1 MHKKQH
7 ITEQELDLLK
17 YFYEHRK
24 GHVRQVKKA
33 VKLSEHTL
41 LKYFGSLEKRK
52 MLSSRKE
59 GNLKIYEV
67 NLESA
72 FVKVFFSY
80 FDLERLEILEYK
92 RGKTVKMFVEE
103 IKKIKIPYFVLL
115 FGSTAKGNY
124 TAKSDIDI
132 IVVYDVVNKSV
143 AEKINEIKKN
153 ILAETGLKV
162 NNIVMNLDEF
172 LKEKENKQNYALQDA
187 ITSGYPVFGNQLYY
201 EVIFIQ

>member
-1 MHKKQH
+1 MHKVQH

-24 GHVRQVKKA
+24 GHVRQVKKS

-41 LKYFGSLEKRK
+41 LKYLQSLEKRK
-52 MLSSRKE
+52 ILGSRRE

-67 NLESA
+67 NLENA
-72 FVKVFFSY
+72 LVKVFFSY
-80 FDLERLEILEYK
+80 FDLERLETLEYK
-92 RGKTVKMFVEE
+92 RGKAVKMFVDG
-103 IKKIKIPYFVLL
+103 IKSAKFPYFVLL

-124 TAKSDIDI
+124 IAKSDIDI
-132 IVVYDVVNKSV
+132 ILVFDVLEKGMS
-143 AEKINEIKKN
+143 EKIEKIKKD

-162 NNIVMNLDEF
+162 NSIVMKLDEF
-172 LKEKENKQNYALQDA
+172 LKEKGNKQNYALQDA

-201 EVIFIQ
+201 EVIFT

>member
-1 MHKKQH
+1 MHKVQH
-7 ITEQELDLLK
+7 VTEKELDLLR

-41 LKYFGSLEKRK
+41 LKYLNSLEKRK
-52 MLSSRKE
+52 MLSSRSE

-67 NLESA
+67 RLESA
-72 FVKVFFSY
+72 LVKVFFSY
-80 FDLERLEILEYK
+80 FDLEKLELLESK
-92 RGKTVKMFVEE
+92 RGKAVKMFLEE
-103 IKKIKIPYFVLL
+103 VKNLKVPYFVLL

-132 IVVYDVVNKSV
+132 IVVFDVFGKDLNV
-143 AEKINEIKKN
+143 KIDVIKKN
-153 ILAETGLKV
+153 ILAEIGLKV
-162 NNIVMNLDEF
+162 NYIVMKLDEF

-201 EVIFIQ
+201 EVIFK

>member
-1 MHKKQH
+1 MHKVQH
-7 ITEQELDLLK
+7 ITEKELDLLR

-41 LKYFGSLEKRK
+41 LKYFSSLEKRK

-67 NLESA
+67 SLESA
-72 FVKVFFSY
+72 LVKVFFSY
-80 FDLERLEILEYK
+80 FDLEKLEALEYK
-92 RGKTVKMFVEE
+92 RGKAVKMFVEE
-103 IKKIKIPYFVLL
+103 VKKIRIPYFVLL
-115 FGSTAKGNY
+115 FGSTAKENY
-124 TAKSDIDI
+124 TAKSDIDM
-132 IVVYDVVNKSV
+132 IVVFDTLEKDLNK
-143 AEKINEIKKN
+143 KIDEIKKN
-153 ILAETGLKV
+153 ILAEIGLKV
-162 NNIVMNLDEF
+162 NYIIMKLDEF

-201 EVIFIQ
+201 EVLFQ

>member
-1 MHKKQH
+1 MHEVQH
-7 ITEQELDLLK
+7 ITVKELDLLR

-41 LKYFGSLEKRK
+41 LKYLVSLEKKK

-67 NLESA
+67 SLESA
-72 FVKVFFSY
+72 LVKVFFSY
-80 FDLERLEILEYK
+80 FDLERLDILEYK
-92 RGKTVKMFVEE
+92 RGKAVKMFVEE
-103 IKKIKIPYFVLL
+103 VKNLKLPYFALL
-115 FGSTAKGNY
+115 FGSTAKDNY

-132 IVVYDVVNKSV
+132 IVVYDVLGKDLNR
-143 AEKINEIKKN
+143 KIDEIKKN
-153 ILAETGLKV
+153 ILAEIGLKV
-162 NNIVMNLDEF
+162 NYIVMKLDEF

-187 ITSGYPVFGNQLYY
+187 ITSGYPIFGNQLYY
-201 EVIFIQ
+201 EVIFK

>member
-1 MHKKQH
+1 MHKVQH
-7 ITEQELDLLK
+7 VTEKELDLLR

-41 LKYFGSLEKRK
+41 LKYLNSLEKRK
-52 MLSSRKE
+52 MLSSRSE

-67 NLESA
+67 RLESA
-72 FVKVFFSY
+72 LVKVFFSY
-80 FDLERLEILEYK
+80 FDLERLELLEYK
-92 RGKTVKMFVEE
+92 RGKAVKIFIEGV
-103 IKKIKIPYFVLL
+103 KNFKIPYFVLL
-115 FGSTAKGNY
+115 FGSTAKENY

-132 IVVYDVVNKSV
+132 IIVFDVF
-143 AEKINEIKKN
+143 EKYLNVKTDLIKKN
-153 ILAETGLKV
+153 ILAEIGLKV
-162 NNIVMNLDEF
+162 NYIVMKLDEF

-201 EVIFIQ
+201 EVIFK

>member
-1 MHKKQH
+1 MHKMQH

-24 GHVRQVKKA
+24 GHVRQVKKS

-41 LKYFGSLEKRK
+41 LKYFSSLEKRK
-52 MLSSRKE
+52 VLSSRKE

-67 NLESA
+67 NLKSA
-72 FVKVFFSY
+72 LVKVFFSY
-80 FDLERLEILEYK
+80 FDLERLETIEYK
-92 RGKTVKMFVEE
+92 RGKAVKFFVEE
-103 IKKIKIPYFVLL
+103 VKDIKFPYFILL
-115 FGSTAKGNY
+115 FGSSAKGNY

-132 IVVYDVVNKSV
+132 ILVFDVSEKGLR
-143 AEKINEIKKN
+143 EKIEKIKKN

-162 NNIVMNLDEF
+162 NNIIMELDEF

-187 ITSGYPVFGNQLYY
+187 ITSGYPIFGHQLYY
-201 EVIFIQ
+201 EVIFK

>member
-1 MHKKQH
+1 MHKVQH
-7 ITEQELDLLK
+7 ITEKELDLLG

-41 LKYFGSLEKRK
+41 LKYFSSLEKRK
-52 MLSSRKE
+52 VLSSRKE

-67 NLESA
+67 NLKSA
-72 FVKVFFSY
+72 LVKVFFSY
-80 FDLERLEILEYK
+80 FDLERLELLEYK
-92 RGKTVKMFVEE
+92 RGKAVKMFAELVRD
-103 IKKIKIPYFVLL
+103 IKFPYFILL
-115 FGSTAKGNY
+115 FGSSAKGNY
-124 TAKSDIDI
+124 TAKSDVDI
-132 IVVYDVVNKSV
+132 IVVYGTTNKSV

-187 ITSGYPVFGNQLYY
+187 LISGYPVFGNQLYY
-201 EVIFIQ
+201 DVIFK

>member
-1 MHKKQH
+1 MHKVQH

-33 VKLSEHTL
+33 VNLSEHTL

-67 NLESA
+67 NVESA

-80 FDLERLEILEYK
+80 FDLERLETVEYK
-92 RGKTVKMFVEE
+92 RGKAVKLFVEE
-103 IKKIKIPYFVLL
+103 VKNIKIPYFSLL

-124 TAKSDIDI
+124 TVKSDIDI
-132 IVVYDVVNKSV
+132 IVVFEALEKGAS
-143 AEKINEIKKN
+143 EKIEKIKKD

-162 NNIVMNLDEF
+162 NSIVMKLEEF

-187 ITSGYPVFGNQLYY
+187 IMSGYPVFGNQLYY
-201 EVIFIQ
+201 EVIFK

>member
-1 MHKKQH
+1 MHKMQH
-7 ITEQELDLLK
+7 ITGKELDLLS

-41 LKYFGSLEKRK
+41 LKYLGSLEKRK

-72 FVKVFFSY
+72 LVRVFFSY
-80 FDLERLEILEYK
+80 FDLERLELLEYK
-92 RGKTVKMFVEE
+92 RGKAVKMFAEE
-103 IKKIKIPYFVLL
+103 VKNLKIPYFILL

-124 TAKSDIDI
+124 TAKSDIDVI
-132 IVVYDVVNKSV
+132 IVYGILEKGLT
-143 AEKINEIKKN
+143 EKIEKVKKN
-153 ILAETGLKV
+153 VLAETGLKI
-162 NNIVMNLDEF
+162 NYIIMKLDEF

-187 ITSGYPVFGNQLYY
+187 MTSGYPVFGNQLYY
-201 EVIFIQ
+201 GVVFP

>member
-1 MHKKQH
+1 MHKVQH
-7 ITEQELDLLK
+7 ITEKELDLLR

-33 VKLSEHTL
+33 VRLSEHTL

-52 MLSSRKE
+52 MLSSQKE

-72 FVKVFFSY
+72 LVKVFFSY
-80 FDLERLEILEYK
+80 FDLERLELLEYK
-92 RGKTVKMFVEE
+92 RGKAVKMFVEE
-103 IKKIKIPYFVLL
+103 VKNIKLPYFALL

-124 TAKSDIDI
+124 TNKSDIDI
-132 IVVYDVVNKSV
+132 IIVFDVLGKDLNT
-143 AEKINEIKKN
+143 KIDEIKKN
-153 ILAETGLKV
+153 IFAEIGLKV
-162 NNIVMNLDEF
+162 NCIVMKLDEF

-187 ITSGYPVFGNQLYY
+187 VTSGYPVFGNQLYY
-201 EVIFIQ
+201 EVIFK

>member
-1 MHKKQH
+1 MHKVQH

-17 YFYEHRK
+17 YFYEYRK

-67 NLESA
+67 NLENA
-72 FVKVFFSY
+72 LVKVFFSY
-80 FDLERLEILEYK
+80 FDLERLELLEYK
-92 RGKTVKMFVEE
+92 RGKAIKVFVEGMKNVKM
-103 IKKIKIPYFVLL
+103 PYFVLL

-132 IVVYDVVNKSV
+132 IVVDGVANKGI
-143 AEKINEIKKN
+143 AEKINEIKNN

-162 NNIVMNLDEF
+162 NNIFMNLDEF

-187 ITSGYPVFGNQLYY
+187 LISGYPVFGNQLYY
-201 EVIFIQ
+201 EVMFK

>member
-1 MHKKQH
+1 MHKVQH
-7 ITEQELDLLK
+7 ITEKELDLLR

-33 VKLSEHTL
+33 VRLSEHTL
-41 LKYFGSLEKRK
+41 LKYLQSLEKKK
-52 MLSSRKE
+52 MLSSRRE
-59 GNLKIYEV
+59 GNLKIYDV
-67 NLESA
+67 NLQDA
-72 FVKVFFSY
+72 LVKVFFSY
-80 FDLERLEILEYK
+80 FDLERLKVLEYK
-92 RGKTVKMFVEE
+92 RGKAVKMFVEE
-103 IKKIKIPYFVLL
+103 VKNTKIPYFVLL

-124 TAKSDIDI
+124 TAKSDVDI
-132 IVVYDVVNKSV
+132 IVVYDNANESV

-162 NNIVMNLDEF
+162 NSIIMNLDEF

-201 EVIFIQ
+201 EVIFK

>member
-1 MHKKQH
+1 MHKVQH

-17 YFYEHRK
+17 YFYEHGK

-67 NLESA
+67 NLKHA
-72 FVKVFFSY
+72 LVKVFFSY
-80 FDLERLEILEYK
+80 FDLERLELLEYK
-92 RGKTVKMFVEE
+92 RGKAVKMFVEE
-103 IKKIKIPYFVLL
+103 VKNLKIPYFILL
-115 FGSTAKGNY
+115 FGSTAKENY
-124 TAKSDIDI
+124 TVKSDIDLI
-132 IVVYDVVNKSV
+132 IVFGALEKGVSEKIEKIKKDIV
-143 AEKINEIKKN
+143 AEI
-153 ILAETGLKV
+153 GLKV
-162 NNIVMNLDEF
+162 NSIIMKLDEF
-172 LKEKENKQNYALQDA
+172 SKEKGNKQNYALQDA

-201 EVIFIQ
+201 EVIFQ

>member
-1 MHKKQH
+1 MHKVQH

-72 FVKVFFSY
+72 LVKVFFSY
-80 FDLERLEILEYK
+80 FDLGRLELLEYK
-92 RGKTVKMFVEE
+92 RGKAVKMFAELV
-103 IKKIKIPYFVLL
+103 KNVKFPYFILL

-132 IVVYDVVNKSV
+132 IVVYDTTNKSV

-153 ILAETGLKV
+153 ILAEIGLKV
-162 NNIVMNLDEF
+162 NSIIMTLDEF

-187 ITSGYPVFGNQLYY
+187 ITSGYPVFGNQVYY
-201 EVIFIQ
+201 EAIFQ